1 MIITNK
7 TGLPDMLQRAVSKE
21 YTYRDKRYSITS
33 LLEPSRIIALK
44 RRYNNQIK
52 QDITDCIFMLLG
64 TKTHFELE
72 NIELKENEF
81 VEDHLE
87 YTFENG
93 YTLSGIIDHYDDE
106 YLDDYKTCKA
116 FALIYKSDYEK
127 WKKQLQMGAYL
138 AYKKD
143 GKWRKKGRIIA
154 LIKDWNRLE
163 SQTKSGYPKF
173 ACQVVKF
180 NLGTPEQVEKMILK
194 LFDNVIKLEQMTDD
208 ELPLCTADERYNKG
222 TTWAVKKK
230 KNKRASKVHCS
241 EEEAKKHL
249 ENLEKD
255 YPGQYEIEKR
265 EGENTRCEFYCSV
278 NRFCDFWRKHYGEN
292 YMKGEEECINVKSV
306 EK

>member
-44 RRYNNQIK
+44 RRYNDKIE

-116 FALIYKSDYEK
+116 FTLIYKSDYDK

-138 AYKKD
+138 TYKKD

-154 LIKDWNRLE
+154 LIKDWNRFE
-163 SQTKSGYPKF
+163 SQTKSDYPKYP
-173 ACQVVKF
+173 CQVVKF
-180 NLGTPEQVEKMILK
+180 NLGTPEQVEEMILK
-194 LFDNVIKLEQMTDD
+194 LFDNVIKLEQMADD
-208 ELPLCTADERYNKG
+208 ELPLCTAEERYNKG

-230 KNKRASKVHCS
+230 NNKRASKVHNS

-255 YPGQYEIEKR
+255 YPRQYEVEKR

-278 NRFCDFWRKHYGEN
+278 NKFCDFWRKHYKEN
-292 YMKGEEECINVKSV
+292 YMKGENND
-306 EK
+306 

>member
-44 RRYNNQIK
+44 RRYNDKIE

-116 FALIYKSDYEK
+116 FTLIYKSDYDK

-163 SQTKSGYPKF
+163 SQTKIDYPKYP
-173 ACQVVKF
+173 CQVVKF
-180 NLGTPEQVEKMILK
+180 NLGTPQQVEKMILK
-194 LFDNVIKLEQMTDD
+194 LFDNVIKLEQMADD

-230 KNKRASKVHCS
+230 NNKRASKVHNN

-255 YPGQYEIEKR
+255 YLGQYEIEKR

-278 NRFCDFWRKHYGEN
+278 NRFCDFWKKHYVEN
-292 YMKGEEECINVKSV
+292 YMEGEDKNV
-306 EK
+306 

>member
-1 MIITNK
+1 
-7 TGLPDMLQRAVSKE
+7 MLQRAVSKE

-44 RRYNNQIK
+44 RRYNDKIE

-116 FALIYKSDYEK
+116 FTLIYKSDYDK

-138 AYKKD
+138 TYKKD

-154 LIKDWNRLE
+154 LIKDWNRFE
-163 SQTKSGYPKF
+163 SQTKSDYPKYP
-173 ACQVVKF
+173 CQVVKF
-180 NLGTPEQVEKMILK
+180 NLGTPEQVEEMILK
-194 LFDNVIKLEQMTDD
+194 LFDNVIKLEQMADD
-208 ELPLCTADERYNKG
+208 ELPLCTAEERYNKG

-230 KNKRASKVHCS
+230 NNKRASKVHNS

-255 YPGQYEIEKR
+255 YPRQYEVEKR

-278 NRFCDFWRKHYGEN
+278 NKFCDFWRKHYKEN
-292 YMKGEEECINVKSV
+292 YMKGENND
-306 EK
+306 

>member
-1 MIITNK
+1 MKITN
-7 TGLPDMLQRAVSKE
+7 LHNMPDMLCRAVERE
-21 YTYRDKRYSITS
+21 YIYRDKRYSITS
-33 LLEPSRIIALK
+33 LLEPQRIIALK
-44 RRYNNQIK
+44 RRYNDQIE

-116 FALIYKSDYEK
+116 YSLIFKSDYDK
-127 WKKQLQMGAYL
+127 WKKQLQMGSYL

-154 LIKDWNRLE
+154 LIKDWSRLDA
-163 SQTKSGYPKF
+163 QTKSDYPKYPCEVINF
-173 ACQVVKF
+173 D
-180 NLGTPEQVEKMILK
+180 LGTPKQVEKMILEK
-194 LFDNVIKLEQMTDD
+194 FDVVIKLEQMSDE
-208 ELPLCTADERYNKG
+208 ELPLCTADERFNKG

-230 KNKRASKVHCS
+230 KNKKASKVHDS

-255 YPGQYEIEKR
+255 YPNEYEIEKR
-265 EGENTRCEFYCSV
+265 EGQNLRCECYCSV
-278 NRFCDFWRKHYGEN
+278 NKFCPYYQQHYGN
-292 YMKGEEECINVKSV
+292 TNGEKND
-306 EK
+306 

>member
-1 MIITNK
+1 MKITN
-7 TGLPDMLQRAVSKE
+7 LHDMPDMLVRAVEKE
-21 YTYRDKRYSITS
+21 YIYRDKRYSITS
-33 LLEPSRIIALK
+33 LLEPQRIIALK
-44 RRYNNQIK
+44 RRYNDQIE

-116 FALIYKSDYEK
+116 FSLIFKSDYDK
-127 WKKQLQMGAYL
+127 WKKQLQMGSYL

-163 SQTKSGYPKF
+163 SQTKSDYPKYP
-173 ACQVVKF
+173 CQVIKF
-180 NLGTPEQVEKMILK
+180 DLGTPEQAEKIILEK
-194 LFDNVIKLEQMTDD
+194 FDIVIKLEQMSDE
-208 ELPLCTADERYNKG
+208 ELPLCTSEERFNKG

-230 KNKRASKVHCS
+230 KNKKASKIHNS

-249 ENLEKD
+249 ENLEKE
-255 YPGQYEIEKR
+255 YPNEYEIEKR
-265 EGENTRCEFYCSV
+265 EGQNLRCECYCSV
-278 NRFCDFWRKHYGEN
+278 NIFCPYYKEKYI
-292 YMKGEEECINVKSV
+292 KGEEKWQ
-306 EK
+306 EKKH

>member
-1 MIITNK
+1 MKITNIHNM
-7 TGLPDMLQRAVSKE
+7 PDMLVRAVEKA
-21 YTYRDKRYSITS
+21 YVYRDKRYSITS

-44 RRYNNQIK
+44 RRYNDKIE
-52 QDITDCIFMLLG
+52 QDITDCIFILLG

-116 FALIYKSDYEK
+116 FTLIFKSDYEK
-127 WKKQLQMGAYL
+127 WKKQLQMGAYF

-163 SQTKSGYPKF
+163 SQTKSDYPKYP
-173 ACQVVKF
+173 CQVVKF
-180 NLGTPEQVEKMILK
+180 NLGIPEQVEKMILK
-194 LFDNVIKLEQMTDD
+194 LFDNVIKLEQMEDD
-208 ELPLCTADERYNKG
+208 ELPLCTAEERYNKG

-230 KNKRASKVHCS
+230 NNKRASKIHNN

-255 YPGQYEIEKR
+255 YPGQYEVEKR

-278 NRFCDFWRKHYGEN
+278 NKFCPYYKEK
-292 YMKGEEECINVKSV
+292 YMKGKEN
-306 EK
+306 EKI